1 MAGLEAVAEGQ
12 GRAEA
17 DQAQE
22 EAEEDQAQE
31 EAEEV
36 PGMEIPPAM
45 EPNLFPNSSPTA
57 LPTPPSWYSCI
68 SLIFLHSIFLHVI
81 SPCFDILAF
90 ACRI

>member
-57 LPTPPSWYSCI
+57 LPTPP
-68 SLIFLHSIFLHVI
+68 LLVFLHFFDI
-81 SPCFDILAF
+81 PAFDILACNF
-90 ACRI
+90 SLL